1 MKNIIYSTFFL
12 IFMFTA
18 FGQEKSDKS
27 GDKKLQKLA
36 YVDAI
41 KTYERIVKKGYVN
54 AEICQ
59 KIGDS
64 YYFNANYIKAAEW
77 YKQLFD
83 LSNQPNPEYYYRYAL
98 TLKSSG
104 KIEESDK
111 LMKEYVLLKPLQQR
125 AELLKSNKDYKELI
139 ALNSNRFELQTLS
152 INSKNSDFGTAF
164 YKDQVVFTSSRET
177 NGIHK
182 RSHTWTGLPFTSLYS
197 ASVDADGSVSNPVK
211 FANKLNSKFN
221 ESTPVFTKDGNTVY
235 FTRNNFL
242 KGKKGKD
249 SLGIVLLKIYSAQ
262 KNKKNEWENIKA
274 LPFNSDEY
282 QVAHPAL
289 SPDEKTLYF
298 VSDMPGSFGKSDL
311 YQVDINSDGTFGVP
325 INMGKAINTEGRET
339 FPFVSELGILYFASD
354 GRPGLGGLDV
364 FQVDLKNIEKKH
376 AVLNVGE
383 PINSDMD
390 DFSYCINDNTK
401 RGFYTSNRE
410 GGLGN
415 DDIYGF
421 LQLKPI
427 IFPCEQLL
435 AGTIFDIQS
444 NEIIP
449 EASVTL
455 YSNDQQVISSIITDK
470 NGQFDFGFVDC
481 GSNFL
486 VRATKVDYSTDEKRV
501 AIPIITGMTK
511 TTLAIEK
518 TTLPLITGT
527 DLSKI
532 FHIKEIYFD
541 LDKWFIRKDAAI
553 ELAKIMDVLIEY
565 PKMSIAIGSHTDSR
579 QTHSYN
585 DKLSDL
591 RSKSTRNWLINH
603 GISPNRLTAKG
614 YGENKLV
621 NNCKDGIE
629 CTEEQHQANRRS
641 EFIIISL

>member
-12 IFMFTA
+12 IFMSTA
-18 FGQEKSDKS
+18 FGQEKSDKG

-83 LSNQPNPEYYYRYAL
+83 LSKQPNPEYYYRYAL
-98 TLKSSG
+98 TMKSSG

-125 AELLKSNKDYKELI
+125 AELLKSNKDYRKLI

-152 INSKNSDFGTAF
+152 INSKNSDFGAAF

-182 RSHTWTGLPFTSLYS
+182 RTHTWTGLPFTSVYS
-197 ASVDADGSVSNPVK
+197 ASIDVEGSVSNPVK

-235 FTRNNFL
+235 FTKNNFL
-242 KGKKGKD
+242 KGRKGKD
-249 SLGIVLLKIYSAQ
+249 SLGIVLLKIYCAQ
-262 KNKKNEWENIKA
+262 KNKKDEWENIKE

-282 QVAHPAL
+282 PVAHPAL
-289 SPDEKTLYF
+289 SRDEKTLYF

-339 FPFVSELGILYFASD
+339 FPFVSESGILYFASD

-390 DFSYCINDNTK
+390 DFSFCINDKTN
-401 RGFYTSNRE
+401 RGFFTSNRE

-421 LQLKPI
+421 IQNKPI
-427 IFPCEQLL
+427 IYPCEQQL
-435 AGTIFDIQS
+435 AGTVFDSQT
-444 NEIIP
+444 NEILP
-449 EASVTL
+449 GSEVTL
-455 YSNDQQVISSIITDK
+455 FSEDYQVNSTQISNQ
-470 NGQFDFGFVDC
+470 NGEFNFGYVDC
-481 GSNFL
+481 GAEFYI
-486 VRATKVDYSTDEKRV
+486 RASKTDYSTDEKKIQ
-501 AIPIITGMTK
+501 IPNNTGETK

-518 TTLPLITGT
+518 TLIPIVPGN
-527 DLSKI
+527 DLSKV

-541 LDKWFIRKDAAI
+541 LDKYNIREDASI
-553 ELAKIMDVLIEY
+553 ELAKILEVLLEY
-565 PKMSIAIGSHTDSR
+565 PTMKIAINSHTDSR
-579 QTHSYN
+579 QTYLYN
-585 DKLSDL
+585 EVLSEN
-591 RSKSTRNWLINH
+591 RAKSTRKWLIKK
-603 GISPNRLTAKG
+603 GVSSDRLTSKG
-614 YGENKLV
+614 YGETKLV
-621 NNCKDGIE
+621 NNCKDRIE